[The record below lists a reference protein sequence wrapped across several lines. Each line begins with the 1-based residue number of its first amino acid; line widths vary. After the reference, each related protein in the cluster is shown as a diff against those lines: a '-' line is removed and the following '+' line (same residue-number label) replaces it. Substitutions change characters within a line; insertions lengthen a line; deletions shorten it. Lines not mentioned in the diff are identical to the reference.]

1 MKTFAIETI
10 KRNFPNQ
17 WLLIEVAETKDG
29 APSKGV
35 VLKTSNRR
43 EEIVEE
49 IGKNRGKE
57 LFFSLAE
64 LPRHPIRPSPFSSHL
79 PAEGLLGASFLR
91 HFLVSMDY
99 EKGKLELTT
108 R

>member
-1 MKTFAIETI
+1 MKTLAIETI

-57 LFFSLAE
+57 LFFF
-64 LPRHPIRPSPFSSHL
+64 FSGITAPPHTAFAL
-79 PAEGLLGASFLR
+79 
-91 HFLVSMDY
+91 
-99 EKGKLELTT
+99 
-108 R
+108 

>member
-49 IGKNRGKE
+49 IGKNKGKK
-57 LFFSLAE
+57 LFFFFSGITA
-64 LPRHPIRPSPFSSHL
+64 SPNTAFAL
-79 PAEGLLGASFLR
+79 
-91 HFLVSMDY
+91 
-99 EKGKLELTT
+99 
-108 R
+108 

>member
-1 MKTFAIETI
+1 MKALAIETI

-17 WLLIEVAETKDG
+17 WLLVEVAETKDG

-49 IGKNRGKE
+49 IGKNKGKK
-57 LFFSLAE
+57 LFFFFNGITAPPHTAFAL
-64 LPRHPIRPSPFSSHL
+64 
-79 PAEGLLGASFLR
+79 
-91 HFLVSMDY
+91 
-99 EKGKLELTT
+99 
-108 R
+108 

>member
-1 MKTFAIETI
+1 MKTLAIETI

-35 VLKTSNRR
+35 VLKTSNKR

-49 IGKNRGKE
+49 IGKNKGKK
-57 LFFSLAE
+57 LFFFFSGITA
-64 LPRHPIRPSPFSSHL
+64 SPNTAFAL
-79 PAEGLLGASFLR
+79 
-91 HFLVSMDY
+91 
-99 EKGKLELTT
+99 
-108 R
+108 

>member
-49 IGKNRGKE
+49 IGRNKGKK
-57 LFFSLAE
+57 LYFFFSGITAPPHTAFAL
-64 LPRHPIRPSPFSSHL
+64 
-79 PAEGLLGASFLR
+79 
-91 HFLVSMDY
+91 
-99 EKGKLELTT
+99 
-108 R
+108 

>member
-49 IGKNRGKE
+49 IGKNKGKK
-57 LFFSLAE
+57 LFFF
-64 LPRHPIRPSPFSSHL
+64 FSGITAPPHTAFAL
-79 PAEGLLGASFLR
+79 
-91 HFLVSMDY
+91 
-99 EKGKLELTT
+99 
-108 R
+108 

>member
-49 IGKNRGKE
+49 IGRNKGKK
-57 LFFSLAE
+57 LYFFFSGITVPPHTAFAL
-64 LPRHPIRPSPFSSHL
+64 
-79 PAEGLLGASFLR
+79 
-91 HFLVSMDY
+91 
-99 EKGKLELTT
+99 
-108 R
+108 

>member
-1 MKTFAIETI
+1 MKTLAIETI

-43 EEIVEE
+43 QEIIEE
-49 IGKNRGKE
+49 IGKNKGKK
-57 LFFSLAE
+57 LFFFFSGITA
-64 LPRHPIRPSPFSSHL
+64 SPNTAFAL
-79 PAEGLLGASFLR
+79 
-91 HFLVSMDY
+91 
-99 EKGKLELTT
+99 
-108 R
+108 